1 MRYISYREFCERHD
15 LSLSTLKRREKE
27 DPRFPKKVRLS
38 AQRVGFREDDV
49 EVYLSALAEP
59 EAA

>member
-27 DPRFPKKVRLS
+27 DPRFPRKVRLS
-38 AQRVGFREDDV
+38 SKRVGFREE
-49 EVYLSALAEP
+49 EVDAYLAALAEGEP
-59 EAA
+59 A